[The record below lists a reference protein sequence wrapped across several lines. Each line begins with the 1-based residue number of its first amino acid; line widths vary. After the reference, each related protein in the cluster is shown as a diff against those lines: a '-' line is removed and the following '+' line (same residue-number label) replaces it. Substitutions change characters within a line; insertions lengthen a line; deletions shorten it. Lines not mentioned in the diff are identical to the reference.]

1 MCLSIIV
8 VEFCF
13 WLIVAVVP
21 QYPTNYNG
29 RVILYGELL
38 YTCNA
43 MVSVFVF

>member
-13 WLIVAVVP
+13 CLIVAVVP
-21 QYPTNYNG
+21 QYPKNYNG
-29 RVILYGELL
+29 RVIWYGELL